1 MSAADSPGRRTLLG
15 VDVVLST
22 PRRPPPAAS
31 LRGRVVVLD
40 LAFAHSKP
48 SGRHPSVTHRLLH
61 ELGARL
67 ACYLD
72 HHDSA
77 FHADFAHDP
86 RFLLTTKAAHG
97 ACPELVTPEVVRA
110 AGRVD
115 TIVCHN
121 DLDGLASAAK
131 WLLGGV
137 EPYEGCD
144 DDARAVDTRVGPL
157 SARGRLMDLALRG
170 APDDEGLRLDLL
182 ELLLRRLDHPEAW
195 RRVERAAA
203 LAAAREEA
211 AARLAA
217 GYRLLGPRVAF
228 VDASAAP
235 EPFDRTHLLLL
246 GQERA
251 QVAAVRVGDSVT
263 FAAPF
268 ESGVNLLELFELSGG
283 MPTVASVPAKRIA
296 RCLCALDVPRGL
308 AWSLANR
315 LGLTAP
321 PPPPSTEDS

>member
-1 MSAADSPGRRTLLG
+1 
-15 VDVVLST
+15 VVLST
-22 PRRPPPAAS
+22 PRRPPAGDS
-31 LRGRVVVLD
+31 LKGRVVVLD

-48 SGRHPSVTHRLLH
+48 AGRHPSVTHRLISQ
-61 ELGARL
+61 LGPRL

-72 HHDSA
+72 HHDSD
-77 FHADFAHDP
+77 FHAEFAHDP

-97 ACPELVTPEVVRA
+97 ACPELVTPAVVRA

-121 DLDGLASAAK
+121 DFDGLASAAK

-144 DDARAVDTRVGPL
+144 DDARAVDTRVGQI
-157 SARGRLMDLALRG
+157 SERGRLMDLALRG
-170 APDDEGLRLDLL
+170 APDDEELRLDVV

-195 RRVERAAA
+195 RRVEQAAA
-203 LAAAREEA
+203 LAAARERA
-211 AARLAA
+211 AERVARR
-217 GYRLLGPRVAF
+217 YRVLEGGVAF
-228 VDASAAP
+228 VDASGAE

-251 QVAAVRVGDSVT
+251 PVAAVRVGDGVT

-268 ESGVNLLELFELSGG
+268 ESGVNFLELFDLSGG
-283 MPTVASVPAKRIA
+283 MPTVASVPAKHLG
-296 RCLCALDVPRGL
+296 RCLCALGVPRAL
-308 AWSLANR
+308 AWSLVER
-315 LGLTAP
+315 PVTVQGQKT
-321 PPPPSTEDS
+321 